1 MEEEKNK
8 MDWLNETSPSHGAAW
23 TAQKFHSWH
32 ANIFLFSSLIASE
45 HREFL
50 SRGFNGRS
58 DKTTILL
65 RLALRLIT
73 CRAMP
78 HLLYGPSG
86 RAA

>member
-1 MEEEKNK
+1 MK
-8 MDWLNETSPSHGAAW
+8 WLNETNPSQAAAW
-23 TAQKFHSWH
+23 IAQKFDSWH
-32 ANIFLFSSLIASE
+32 VNIFLFSGFLASE

-58 DKTTILL
+58 DKTTIFL

-73 CRAMP
+73 CRAML
-78 HLLYGPSG
+78 HLLYRPSG